1 MRIAVIGQGMA
12 GTLAGWALCKR
23 GHEVT
28 WFDNPERSQA
38 SRIASGLY
46 NPVVLKRMRIVHLA
60 EEMLEYI
67 VPVYQALEDRLQVK
81 FFYPT
86 PIQRIFHSVREEND
100 WNSKSGSA
108 PWSDQLSD
116 GCSLEGLL
124 APFGTG
130 TVSQSG
136 WVNTK
141 LLLEQFRESFS
152 AQVVTTD
159 LHTKD
164 IFFEPKVRIFD
175 ENFDAVVFAEGWRAS
190 LDNPYYPKD
199 VFRPSKG
206 ELLSLRI
213 EGLPDDLPPIHYSHF
228 LLPGVEA
235 GTFRTGATYV
245 HGEPNEQ
252 ISSESRQEL
261 MDELHGILSP
271 ELQVEVIEQKAGV
284 RAATKDR
291 RPLVGQHPIY
301 KSAYF
306 LNGLGSR
313 SVLMGP
319 YLSEALADLICD
331 AKPLH
336 PDIDINRF
344 FRKEQF

>member
-1 MRIAVIGQGMA
+1 MKIAVIGQGMA
-12 GTLAGWALCKR
+12 GTLAGWTLLSR

-28 WFDNPERSQA
+28 WFDNPTRSQA

-46 NPVVLKRMRIVHLA
+46 NPIVLKRMRIVHLS
-60 EEMLEYI
+60 EEMLKYI
-67 VPVYQALEDRLQVK
+67 EPVYRALEDRLQAK
-81 FFYPT
+81 FFFPT

-100 WNSKSGSA
+100 WNSKAGLPA
-108 PWSDQLSD
+108 WSNHLSD
-116 GCSLEGLL
+116 GRYLEGLL

-141 LLLEQFRESFS
+141 LLLDQFREFFS
-152 AQVVTTD
+152 DQVVTTD
-159 LHTKD
+159 LRALD
-164 IFFEPKVRIFD
+164 IRIQSEIRIFD
-175 ENFDAVVFAEGWRAS
+175 KNFDAVVFAEGWRAS
-190 LDNPYYPKD
+190 LDNPFYPKD

-228 LLPGVEA
+228 LLPGVER

-245 HGEPNEQ
+245 HGEPNEL
-252 ISSESRQEL
+252 ISSESRKEL
-261 MDELHGILSP
+261 MDELHGILKP
-271 ELQVEVIEQKAGV
+271 GLQVEVIEQKAGV

-291 RPLVGQHPIY
+291 RPLVGQHPEYPSI
-301 KSAYF
+301 YF

-319 YLSEALADLICD
+319 YLSEVLADLICD

-344 FRKEQF
+344 FRKEQP